1 MISQTENSQIILC
14 LQLIEQK
21 LGWGSSV
28 DWATQDFERLSE
40 KIALQTGVMLSI
52 STLKR
57 IWGKVKYDSAPTH
70 STLNALASFLGHEN
84 WHVFKQKSMGSPA
97 VENTTGEPPS
107 VLIPAVE
114 SVEVEEAKLETT
126 EVENHIH
133 SPGVSKSSGR
143 LSRKLWWT
151 LLGSLVILI
160 SAFIFFSYYSRKPDK
175 PSRDFEFSSRPIT
188 RSIPNSVVFTYD
200 ASGSL
205 TDSVYIQQSW
215 DVTRRVAVD
224 KNGKSHTSVYYEP
237 GFFQAKLVA
246 GNRVVKEHPL
256 LVPTDGWLGLIS
268 TPEVPVYLSPS
279 EFIEKDMLNLATTT
293 IEKHKINMEPSA
305 PLIKYFNVGNF
316 EAVPLRDFSFT
327 TKIKQQYKNGAAAC
341 QFSWIV
347 LMTDGMPVAVQ
358 LSQKGCVS
366 ELNMMDG
373 KEMVS
378 GKTHDLSAFG
388 VDFSEWVQIDCKTND
403 KNIDYFIDGKLAY
416 SSVLPSGNM
425 NIVGLVFGFRGT
437 GAVKAVKLYKSNVL
451 AFEAF

>member
-1 MISQTENSQIILC
+1 MISQTENSQITLC

-21 LGWGSSV
+21 LGWGSSA

-57 IWGKVKYDSAPTH
+57 IWGKVKYESAPTL
-70 STLNALASFLGHEN
+70 STLNALASFLDHEN

-97 VENTTGEPPS
+97 VESTIGETSTVETPA
-107 VLIPAVE
+107 VLIHEAE
-114 SVEVEEAKLETT
+114 TEEVEEVKLAAT
-126 EVENHIH
+126 EV
-133 SPGVSKSSGR
+133 VSKSSGR

-160 SAFIFFSYYSRKPDK
+160 SAFIIFSYYSRKPDK
-175 PSRDFEFSSRPIT
+175 PSHDFEFSSRPI
-188 RSIPNSVVFTYD
+188 SHNIPNSVVFTYE

-215 DVTRRVAVD
+215 DSTRRVAVN

-246 GNRVVKEHPL
+246 GNRIVKEHPL

-268 TPEVPVYLSPS
+268 TQEVPVYLKPS
-279 EFIEKDMLNLATTT
+279 EFIEKDMLNLAATT
-293 IEKHKINMEPSA
+293 IEEHKINMEPS
-305 PLIKYFNVGNF
+305 PPVIKYYNVGNF
-316 EAVPLRDFSFT
+316 EAVPVRDFSFT
-327 TKIKQQYKNGAAAC
+327 TKIKQQYKTGAAAC
-341 QFSWIV
+341 QFSWVV

-388 VDFSEWVQIDCKTND
+388 VDFSQWVQIDCKSNG
-403 KNIDYFIDGKLAY
+403 KNIDYLIDGKLAY

-425 NIVGLVFGFRGT
+425 KIVGLAFGFRGT

-451 AFEAF
+451 AFKAF

>member
-1 MISQTENSQIILC
+1 LISQTENSQITLC

-21 LGWGSSV
+21 LGWGSSA

-57 IWGKVKYDSAPTH
+57 IWGKVKYESAPTL

-97 VENTTGEPPS
+97 VENTVGEAS
-107 VLIPAVE
+107 TVE
-114 SVEVEEAKLETT
+114 TDA
-126 EVENHIH
+126 VENHIH
-133 SPGVSKSSGR
+133 SPVVSKSSGR

-151 LLGSLVILI
+151 LLGSLAILI

-175 PSRDFEFSSRPIT
+175 PSHDFEFSSRPVSH
-188 RSIPNSVVFTYD
+188 SIPNSVVFTYD

-215 DVTRRVAVD
+215 DSTRRVAVN

-237 GFFQAKLVA
+237 GFYQAKLVA
-246 GNRVVKEHPL
+246 GNRIVKEHPL

-268 TPEVPVYLSPS
+268 TPEVPIYLKPS
-279 EFIEKDMLNLATTT
+279 EFIEKDMLNLATAT
-293 IEKHKINMEPSA
+293 IEEHKVNMEPSA
-305 PLIKYFNVGNF
+305 PLIKYYNVGNF
-316 EAVPLRDFSFT
+316 EAVPLHDFSFT
-327 TKIKQQYKNGAAAC
+327 TKIKQQYNNGAAAC
-341 QFSWIV
+341 QFSWVV

-373 KEMVS
+373 KDMVS

-388 VDFSEWVQIDCKTND
+388 VDFSQWVQIDCKTNG

-416 SSVLPSGNM
+416 SSVLPSGDM
-425 NIVGLVFGFRGT
+425 KIIGLAFGFRGT
-437 GAVKAVKLYKSNVL
+437 GAVKAVKLYKSSAL

>member
-1 MISQTENSQIILC
+1 MTSQTENSQITLC

-40 KIALQTGVMLSI
+40 KIVLQTGVMLSI

-57 IWGKVKYDSAPTH
+57 IWGKVKYDSAPTL
-70 STLNALASFLGHEN
+70 STLNVLASFLGYEN
-84 WHVFKQKSMGSPA
+84 WHVFKQKTAQDKTAAIDTRSVNASSTNAASAETNA
-97 VENTTGEPPS
+97 VENHT
-107 VLIPAVE
+107 
-114 SVEVEEAKLETT
+114 
-126 EVENHIH
+126 H
-133 SPGVSKSSGR
+133 SPVASKSSGR

-151 LLGSLVILI
+151 LLGSIVILI
-160 SAFIFFSYYSRKPDK
+160 SAVIFFSYYSRKPDK
-175 PSRDFEFSSRPIT
+175 PSREFEFSSRPIT
-188 RSIPNSVVFTYD
+188 RSIPNSVVFSYD

-215 DVTRRVAVD
+215 DATRRVAVD

-246 GNRVVKEHPL
+246 GNRIVKEHPL

-268 TPEVPVYLSPS
+268 TTEVPLYLSPS
-279 EFIEKDMLNLATTT
+279 EFVEKDMLNLATTT
-293 IEKHKINMEPSA
+293 IEEHKINMEPSA

-316 EAVPLRDFSFT
+316 EAVPLQDFSFT
-327 TKIKQQYKNGAAAC
+327 TRIKQQYNKGAAAC

-378 GKTHDLSAFG
+378 GKTNDLSAFG
-388 VDFSEWVQIDCKTND
+388 VDFSKWVQVDCKTNG

-416 SSVLPSGNM
+416 SSVLPSGSIK
-425 NIVGLVFGFRGT
+425 IVGLAFGFRGT